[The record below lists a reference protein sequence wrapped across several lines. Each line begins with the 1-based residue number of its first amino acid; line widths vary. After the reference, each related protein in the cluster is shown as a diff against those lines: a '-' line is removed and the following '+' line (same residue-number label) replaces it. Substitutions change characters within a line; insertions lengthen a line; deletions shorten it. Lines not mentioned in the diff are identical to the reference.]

1 LTDIQQL
8 YYCDVT
14 ILTVGFGDLY
24 PTENGGR
31 ALLIPYSIGGIIMLG
46 LMISAIYKSVQEIGE
61 QNIIRHHFEQQRAHT
76 RKDTVRSSLEL
87 QRREIEEQLAA
98 ERAMAKQ
105 AARGSARSPHTT
117 GSQYQQS
124 LHRQNSLG
132 GDPAITPTLT
142 RTNTL
147 QTALKQRHK
156 RIVLLK
162 EEKERFEAMRQIQKK
177 SESWRHWYRLTLTLS
192 IFAVFWCV
200 GAIFFWQA
208 EKHTLGLTYWESIY
222 FCWVSLLSIGY
233 GDFSPHS
240 GAGRCFFVIWSMIAV
255 PTITILAGDLTNTV
269 VSVFNS
275 WSVTLADFTVLPQ
288 YGLWRDLIERYP
300 WLLLHLPA
308 VINKGIQA
316 RATKGDNEKLRVG
329 EKEGSYQEGTSS
341 TDDGPATKDEQYAEG
356 KTKVD
361 LEGIVDQQDADKLKQ
376 PDATALVRQLAL
388 AIQRTAHD
396 LTADKPREYT
406 YEEWVEFTRLIR
418 FSAIGGTANALI
430 DEEEEEGMIE
440 WDWIG
445 EDSPMMSLQSES
457 QFVHDRLCE
466 SLVRYLKRNP
476 PHAPFSETL
485 KERGEEALR
494 LKGGSAPEEDDDTI
508 ASGSGSRS
516 TSIFNSAASVKSR
529 RSSIV
534 QPAPFDPDD
543 LKITNLHPVEE
554 ESHDHH
560 DL

>member
-1 LTDIQQL
+1 
-8 YYCDVT
+8 
-14 ILTVGFGDLY
+14 LTVGFGDLY
-24 PTENGGR
+24 PTENAGR

-46 LMISAIYKSVQEIGE
+46 LMISAIYSSVQKIGE
-61 QNIIRHHFEQQRAHT
+61 QNIIRHHFEQQRAHA

-105 AARGSARSPHTT
+105 AARGSARSPHASGT
-117 GSQYQQS
+117 QYQYNMAS
-124 LHRQNSLG
+124 RRNSLG
-132 GDPAITPTLT
+132 GDSASPTLT

-177 SESWRHWYRLTLTLS
+177 SETWRHWYRLTLTLT
-192 IFAVFWCV
+192 IFGIFWCV

-208 EKHTLGLTYWESIY
+208 EKTTLGLTYWESIY

-240 GAGRCFFVIWSMIAV
+240 GAGRCFFVIWSVIAV

-275 WSVTLADFTVLPQ
+275 WSVTVADFTILPQ
-288 YGLWRDLIERYP
+288 YGLWRDLLDRYP
-300 WLLLHLPA
+300 WLLLHVPTILR
-308 VINKGIQA
+308 KGIEA
-316 RATKGDNEKLRVG
+316 RAAKGDKEKLEVG
-329 EKEGSYQEGTSS
+329 EKDGSYEERTSS
-341 TDDGPATKDEQYAEG
+341 AEDGPTTKDEQYAEG
-356 KTKVD
+356 KLKVD
-361 LEGIVDQQDADKLKQ
+361 FEGIVDQQEADRLKL

-388 AIQRTAHD
+388 AIHRTAHD

-418 FSAIGGTANALI
+418 FSAIGGTAGALI
-430 DEEEEEGMIE
+430 EEEEEGMVE

-445 EDSPMMSLQSES
+445 EDSPMMSLQTES

-485 KERGEEALR
+485 KERGEDALR
-494 LKGGSAPEEDDDTI
+494 LKGGSAPEEEENYS
-508 ASGSGSRS
+508 ASGSGSKT
-516 TSIFNSAASVKSR
+516 TSLFNSGASTKSR
-529 RSSIV
+529 KSSIV
-534 QPAPFDPDD
+534 QPTPLDPDD

-560 DL
+560 EL